1 MIDEESG
8 LDRQVVP
15 AEINRVD
22 ADNADE
28 AEWVEQ
34 VNDFYKGVLL
44 RTAKSFFTGYNSNV
58 EGHEYGKIRH
68 NIYNGGVPRYANI
81 LSEMRDNDYEGV
93 NFK

>member
-8 LDRQVVP
+8 LDRQVAP

-28 AEWVEQ
+28 VEWVEQ
-34 VNDFYKGVLL
+34 VNDFYKGELQ

-68 NIYNGGVPRYANI
+68 NIYKGGVPRYANI
-81 LSEMRDNDYEGV
+81 LSEMTDNDYEGV